1 MRRYIR
7 QLRHAHATEL
17 INAGVPIEVVR
28 LGHAS
33 TETTKLYTL
42 LADNVADAA
51 TAQTADQPA
60 IPGHHQHQ
68 AP

>member
-33 TETTKLYTL
+33 TGTTKLYTL
-42 LADNVADAA
+42 LADNVADAETRA
-51 TAQTADQPA
+51 ARRRRDRVNR
-60 IPGHHQHQ
+60 
-68 AP
+68 